1 MGSSKKV
8 LKVIAILSIILGMI
22 SVISAALL
30 VVGGKAAAQS
40 GELALSAEELRLVTI
55 AGISIALAV
64 LVFAAAN
71 TIKKSVGK

>member
-22 SVISAALL
+22 SVSSAALL

>member
-1 MGSSKKV
+1 MDSSKKV

>member
-1 MGSSKKV
+1 MDSSKKV

-22 SVISAALL
+22 SVSSAALL

>member
-1 MGSSKKV
+1 MDSSKKD

-22 SVISAALL
+22 SVSSAALL